1 MSKRPSASKLKVG
14 TRRSFGQHVY
24 VVKTRKVRRDSHKRV
39 KYWARLAQRVPQK
52 PHKRKFN
59 IRKPLRGGFDP
70 TDILKELADL
80 NSSRMK
86 AYLDMAYDNTMFVLV
101 CITAREKLKLLKE
114 DPEQYHKLR
123 KQYYEKANKYV
134 PENIGLAEWQGIQ
147 ATAIV
152 AAHETFHGTPCER
165 DIECEYTANKEKQR
179 KVKVLVAESDSVF
192 DAVQANTPW
201 TVYQVTFGKAIWAS
215 RAVTFAD
222 ETSLL
227 ARKQLYVVLDPPR
240 VGK

>member
-1 MSKRPSASKLKVG
+1 
-14 TRRSFGQHVY
+14 VY

-39 KYWARLAQRVPQK
+39 KYWARLAQRVPKK

-70 TDILKELADL
+70 TGILKELADFD
-80 NSSRMK
+80 SRRMK
-86 AYLDMAYDNTMFVLV
+86 TYCDMAYDITVCALV
-101 CITAREKLKLLKE
+101 CTTAREKLKLLEE

-123 KQYYEKANKYV
+123 KQYYETANKYV

-165 DIECEYTANKEKQR
+165 DFECVYTANKQTRR

-201 TVYQVTFGKAIWAS
+201 TVYQVTYGKNIWAS

-222 ETSLL
+222 KTSLL
-227 ARKQLYVVLDPPR
+227 ARNTLHVVLDPPR
-240 VGK
+240 VGI